1 MGGERLVV
9 VARTWVWFPHLC
21 PGLYPVPADQE
32 VLASSLNTGQG
43 EAVLLLL
50 GVLQLLRSMGRFF
63 GFIPV
68 LYFIRRM
75 GRFLGFVHRFFSSS
89 SQIYIY
95 IVPPSKTGHQEPRFT
110 SYLIYCQNLHRLSG
124 GHLVSSVFVL
134 F

>member
-1 MGGERLVV
+1 MG
-9 VARTWVWFPHLC
+9 ARAWVWFPHLC

-50 GVLQLLRSMGRFF
+50 GVLQLLR
-63 GFIPV
+63 
-68 LYFIRRM
+68 RM
-75 GRFLGFVHRFFSSS
+75 GRFLGFVHRFFSS